1 MRTLVFFLALLFAAT
16 ASAASKTYVDVRKI
30 TPDQFEA
37 RADAIRK
44 AIRNDQFV
52 LEREEEAVVDARL
65 DEMSKLLESVED
77 LGALE
82 DAKRVKLFNAQ
93 EEVNAIL
100 TENAGDRKICEH
112 RPRLGSHRKEV
123 HCETVADRKTRQS
136 HTREKTR
143 QMFGEA
149 KLQCDANG
157 CL

>member
-1 MRTLVFFLALLFAAT
+1 MRLLFAVLALMLSCT
-16 ASAASKTYVDVRKI
+16 VFAAAKTYVDVRKS
-30 TPDQFEA
+30 TPGEFAE

-44 AIRNDQFV
+44 AIRTDQFV
-52 LEREEEAVVDARL
+52 LERKEVAIVDARL
-65 DEMSKLLESVED
+65 DEMSKLLDGVDSVGE
-77 LGALE
+77 LQ
-82 DAKRVKLFNAQ
+82 DAQRVKLFNAQ

-100 TENAGDRKICEH
+100 TERAGDRKICEH

-123 HCETVADRKTRQS
+123 HCETVAERRTRQS

-149 KLQCDANG
+149 KLQCNDTG

>member
-1 MRTLVFFLALLFAAT
+1 MRLPVFVLTLLFAAS
-16 ASAASKTYVDVRKI
+16 AAAASKNYVDVRKI
-30 TPDQFEA
+30 TPDKFEA

-52 LEREEEAVVDARL
+52 LERDEAALVDARL
-65 DEMSKLLESVED
+65 DEMSKLLEGVGD
-77 LGALE
+77 LGELE

-100 TENAGDRKICEH
+100 TANSGDRKICEH

-123 HCETVADRKTRQS
+123 HCETVAERKTRQS
-136 HTREKTR
+136 HTREKSR

-149 KLQCDANG
+149 KLQCDADG
-157 CL
+157 CQ